1 MTPNRL
7 FAVVNKLIIH
17 TIWLTLNIA
26 SSVAHKISII
36 MRMYSMY
43 NSSLDDKANVF
54 FFLSMLPVSLTST
67 MDSKGLSMVIAT
79 GPNGT

>member
-7 FAVVNKLIIH
+7 FAVVNNLIIN

-43 NSSLDDKANVF
+43 NSSLDVKANI